1 MGRKKTVLLGSAG
14 HAIAEIGEYVTGS
27 SINPI

>member
-1 MGRKKTVLLGSAG
+1 MGRKKKILLGLAG

-27 SINPI
+27 SVNPI